1 MSQQEIPEKKE
12 RDDYNLWMYDG
23 DLNDAMR
30 KFAGTQ
36 GDSEYCLSYIIRVNK

>member
-1 MSQQEIPEKKE
+1 MGRIQEIPERKE
-12 RDDYNLWMYDG
+12 RDDYDSSVYDG

-36 GDSEYCLSYIIRVNK
+36 GDSK